1 MKDRMTD
8 NTNSI
13 ARESADMAADDQP
26 RIDAIVATGP
36 SGAFAVA
43 GVATAIV
50 IALWLAFYVFA
61 YLPRGVMQ

>member
-1 MKDRMTD
+1 MPDT
-8 NTNSI
+8 TSSI
-13 ARESADMAADDQP
+13 ARDAGDGAVDDQP

-50 IALWLAFYVFA
+50 IALWIAFYVFA

>member
-1 MKDRMTD
+1 MSDPTRSIDRHP
-8 NTNSI
+8 
-13 ARESADMAADDQP
+13 ADVAVDDQA

-43 GVATAIV
+43 GLATAIV
-50 IALWLAFYVFA
+50 IALWIAFYVFA

>member
-1 MKDRMTD
+1 MKDRMSDTPR
-8 NTNSI
+8 SI
-13 ARESADMAADDQP
+13 AREAVDVAVDDQP

-43 GVATAIV
+43 GLATAIV
-50 IALWLAFYVFA
+50 IVIWLAFYVFA

>member
-1 MKDRMTD
+1 MKDRMSDT
-8 NTNSI
+8 TSSI
-13 ARESADMAADDQP
+13 ARDPIDVVVDDQG

-43 GVATAIV
+43 GLATAIV

-61 YLPRGVMQ
+61 YLPRGAMQ

>member
-1 MKDRMTD
+1 MKDRMSDTTSSIDRDPTD
-8 NTNSI
+8 MTV
-13 ARESADMAADDQP
+13 DDQA
-26 RIDAIVATGP
+26 RIDAVVATGP

-43 GVATAIV
+43 GVATTIV

>member
-1 MKDRMTD
+1 MSDTTSSM
-8 NTNSI
+8 
-13 ARESADMAADDQP
+13 ARDPADVAVDDQP
-26 RIDAIVATGP
+26 RIDAIVAAGP

-43 GVATAIV
+43 GLATAIV

>member
-1 MKDRMTD
+1 MSDTTSSIDRDPT
-8 NTNSI
+8 
-13 ARESADMAADDQP
+13 DMAVDDQA
-26 RIDAIVATGP
+26 RIDAVVATGP

>member
-1 MKDRMTD
+1 MKDRMSGTSS
-8 NTNSI
+8 SI
-13 ARESADMAADDQP
+13 AREAADVAVDDQP

-36 SGAFAVA
+36 SGAFAVV

>member
-1 MKDRMTD
+1 MSDTPR
-8 NTNSI
+8 SI
-13 ARESADMAADDQP
+13 AREPLDAAVDNQP

-43 GVATAIV
+43 GLATAIV
-50 IALWLAFYVFA
+50 IVIWLAFYVFA

>member
-1 MKDRMTD
+1 MKDQMSDTTSSMTRD
-8 NTNSI
+8 
-13 ARESADMAADDQP
+13 AADVAVDDQP

-43 GVATAIV
+43 GLATAIV
-50 IALWLAFYVFA
+50 IVIWLAFYVFA

>member
-1 MKDRMTD
+1 MKDRMSDKTS
-8 NTNSI
+8 SI
-13 ARESADMAADDQP
+13 DRDAVDDQP

-43 GVATAIV
+43 GLATAIV

>member
-1 MKDRMTD
+1 MKDRMPD
-8 NTNSI
+8 I
-13 ARESADMAADDQP
+13 ATPIDRDPASGSADEQL

-50 IALWLAFYVFA
+50 IAIWIAFYVFA